1 MSIQTLDVNFQRVR
15 EWAEARNLIEGATPQ
30 AQFTKLIEEISEFT
44 LGIDQDDIAEITDGL
59 GDSVVV
65 LTIVAAQC
73 GTDIETC
80 IASLDGFMDEAN
92 KFTGLLSKAQSVDG
106 LLHTLFNAVGEL
118 ANGISKKNL
127 TKVEYGIG
135 AAFRIIEAI
144 SFRFDTTIEENFDAS
159 YNIIKDRKGKMID
172 GAFIK
177 EEDLPMYGI
186 AS

>member
-1 MSIQTLDVNFQRVR
+1 MSIQTLDVNFQLVR
-15 EWAEARNLIEGATPQ
+15 EWAEARNLIKGATPQ

-44 LGIDQDDIAEITDGL
+44 LGIDQDDFAEITDGL
-59 GDSVVV
+59 GDAVVV
-65 LTIVAAQC
+65 LTIVAAQT

-80 IASLDGFMDEAN
+80 IASLDECMEDAN

-127 TKVEYGIG
+127 TKVQYGIG

-144 SFRFDTTIEENFDAS
+144 SFRFDTTIEANLDAS
-159 YNIIKDRKGKMID
+159 YNVIKDRKGQMID

-177 EEDLPMYGI
+177 EADLASYGV